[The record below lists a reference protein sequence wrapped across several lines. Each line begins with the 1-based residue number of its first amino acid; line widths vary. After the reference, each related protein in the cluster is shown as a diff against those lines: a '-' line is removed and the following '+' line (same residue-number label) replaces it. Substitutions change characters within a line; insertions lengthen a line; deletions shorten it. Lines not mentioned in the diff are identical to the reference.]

1 MLQRRGIS
9 ERALEA
15 LRSPSRR
22 LITAALALLC
32 LVWGSTWA
40 VIQIGLAG
48 IPPLAGVS
56 IRFAIAGVLLLLFAF
71 YMAIPLGRLRKEW
84 WLWLINGTLAFSA
97 SYGVVYWSE
106 QWLPS
111 GLTAILFATYPL
123 FVAILAHFALPAESL
138 RFPEVIGALL
148 GFGGVAVIFS
158 EDLSALGG
166 AAVAMAAVVMMVSP
180 IVSAVSSV
188 AVKRWGEGVHPL
200 SLTAIPMLLAAFIMG
215 SLSLG
220 MERDASFI
228 WNRVSVAA
236 LLYLALFGSAL
247 TFTVYY
253 WLLSHLPVKKLALIA
268 YIIPIEAVVIGIFRG
283 EPMTLKILAGS
294 ALVVFGVALA
304 VTKKGSSLRWSLGA
318 APNV

>member
-1 MLQRRGIS
+1 MLPRRGIP
-9 ERALEA
+9 EKLLEA
-15 LRSPSRR
+15 LRRPSRR
-22 LITAALALLC
+22 LITAALAMLC
-32 LVWGSTWA
+32 LIWGSTWA
-40 VIQIGLAG
+40 VIQIGLQG
-48 IPPLAGVS
+48 IPPLAGVAL
-56 IRFAIAGVLLLLFAF
+56 RFAIAGGLLLVFAF
-71 YMAIPLGRLRKEW
+71 YLAVPLGRRRKEW

-111 GLTAILFATYPL
+111 GLTATLFATYPL

-138 RFPEVIGALL
+138 RFPEVVGALL

-166 AAVAMAAVVMMVSP
+166 AAVATAAVVMMISP

-188 AVKRWGEGVHPL
+188 AVKRWGEGVNPL
-200 SLTAIPMLLAAFIMG
+200 SLTAVPMVMAALIMG

-220 MERDASFI
+220 LERESSFI
-228 WNRVSVAA
+228 WNRSSVAA

-247 TFTVYY
+247 TFTVYF
-253 WLLSHLPVKKLALIA
+253 WLLSHLPAKKLALIA
-268 YIIPIEAVVIGIFRG
+268 YIIPIEAVILGIFRG

-294 ALVVFGVALA
+294 GLVVFGVALA
-304 VTKKGSSLRWSLGA
+304 VSRAGSELR
-318 APNV
+318 